1 MPNELDDAREGQGNS
16 MLGSNG
22 MTDHKIHAGGK
33 GKRGYQRYEG
43 QRRGEDQWS
52 IGPNRTE
59 GLMEQGMN

>member
-1 MPNELDDAREGQGNS
+1 

-43 QRRGEDQWS
+43 QTRGQDQRS

-59 GLMEQGMN
+59 GLLGQGMN